1 MNQIKKR
8 EQEFGDDPLAIRE
21 TDHYQHEYVESFV
34 EKWDD
39 LIDWES
45 RAESEGTVPAS
56 LPPATY
62 EIDFESPHMASRA
75 NARSGPYPITPC
87 RTAGQQSCG
96 IRLKD
101 KSAPDVQTMEAPTQR
116 GNANKAF
123 PLPQPR
129 DGKIH
134 KNNRYLTLVRAI
146 RPRLSKSK
154 KRPVRRCHGN
164 CRSGTWN
171 APYPA
176 RACRNAA
183 RHVH

>member
-1 MNQIKKR
+1 MVAFLHEMATRAGARCAAKKT
-8 EQEFGDDPLAIRE
+8 Q
-21 TDHYQHEYVESFV
+21 
-34 EKWDD
+34 
-39 LIDWES
+39 
-45 RAESEGTVPAS
+45 TVPAS

-75 NARSGPYPITPC
+75 NSRSGPYPITPC
-87 RTAGQQSCG
+87 RTAGQHSCG

-134 KNNRYLTLVRAI
+134 KNNRYLTLA
-146 RPRLSKSK
+146 SA
-154 KRPVRRCHGN
+154 
-164 CRSGTWN
+164 RST
-171 APYPA
+171 